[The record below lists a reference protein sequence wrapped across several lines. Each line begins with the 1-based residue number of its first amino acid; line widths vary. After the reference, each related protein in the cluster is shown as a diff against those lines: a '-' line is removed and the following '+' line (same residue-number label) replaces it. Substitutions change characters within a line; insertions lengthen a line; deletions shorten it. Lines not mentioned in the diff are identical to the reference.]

1 MRRSTKKIGICLVM
15 TITMMMGLVACG
27 KNGDSDTNPTT
38 EIATENTTENTTEAQ
53 PETPTNTEKKKK
65 KKKKEK

>member
-38 EIATENTTENTTEAQ
+38 EIATENTTEN
-53 PETPTNTEKKKK
+53 NTAEDAGSNDAGTRNSRHNNR
-65 KKKKEK
+65 